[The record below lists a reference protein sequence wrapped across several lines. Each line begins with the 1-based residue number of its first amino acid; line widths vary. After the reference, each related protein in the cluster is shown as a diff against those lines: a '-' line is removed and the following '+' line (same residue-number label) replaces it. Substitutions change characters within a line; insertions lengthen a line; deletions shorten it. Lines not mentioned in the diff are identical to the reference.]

1 MEKHLY
7 LIALVPPEPVR
18 GQVWALKQ
26 ELHQRTG
33 SRNAIGLPPHITL
46 VPPTR
51 QPEPFAAEATASLH
65 RFAATQTA
73 FEVHLQD
80 FGWFTNRTLFVHV
93 TENPALRQLQAALLS
108 WCRQHL
114 PTIRPEARPY
124 TPHMTLATRDLP
136 PALVPELQQD
146 FAGRHY
152 QATFPVKSFE
162 LFRHD
167 GRQWHSL
174 ATFPLPPA

>member
-1 MEKHLY
+1 MHLY

-51 QPEPFAAEATASLH
+51 QPESFAAEATQALH
-65 RFAATQTA
+65 QFAATQA
-73 FEVHLQD
+73 SCKVGLQD
-80 FGWFTNRTLFVHV
+80 FGWFTDRTLFVQV
-93 TENPALRQLQAALLS
+93 TEAAALRHLQAALMN

-114 PTIRPEARPY
+114 PAVRPESRPF
-124 TPHMTLATRDLP
+124 TPHMTLATRDLS
-136 PALVPELQQD
+136 PALVPALRQD
-146 FAGRHY
+146 FATRTY
-152 QATFPVKSFE
+152 EASFQATSLN
-162 LFRHD
+162 LFRHN
-167 GRQWHSL
+167 GRNWEKIAEFQL
-174 ATFPLPPA
+174 IA